1 MTTSDG
7 RRLRLT
13 VGDTS
18 LEDVGEGR
26 ARISRHLM
34 DALDLDD
41 GEMLRVHG
49 GATPILVPVAA
60 SAPADEGLDI
70 IRLGA
75 SERRKAGVE
84 IGDVVEAERH
94 EIPAATRVRVVL
106 VGHST
111 KELTADDLRP
121 KLAAQ
126 PIVAGDA
133 LSVAP
138 SESSFDAQVSVL
150 GLTVAEVVGSST
162 ECGALLARIV
172 GTEPTGVV
180 RVTDATEIDMQSG
193 GDDAASPGDSS
204 GNPDIGL

>member
-26 ARISRHLM
+26 ARISRHFM
-34 DALDLDD
+34 EALDLED

-49 GATPILVPVAA
+49 TTPILVPVAA
-60 SAPADEGLDI
+60 SAPADAGLDI

-84 IGDVVEAERH
+84 IGDVIEAERH

-106 VGHST
+106 VGHFT

-126 PIVAGDA
+126 PLVAGDA
-133 LSVAP
+133 VSVANN
-138 SESSFDAQVSVL
+138 ETTFDAKLSVL
-150 GLTVAEVVGSST
+150 GLDVAEFAGGST
-162 ECGALLARIV
+162 ECGALLARV
-172 GTEPTGVV
+172 VQTEPSGVV
-180 RVTDATEIDMQSG
+180 RITDETEIAVESG
-193 GDDAASPGDSS
+193 GDASAPDDSS
-204 GNPDIGL
+204 GEPHSAS